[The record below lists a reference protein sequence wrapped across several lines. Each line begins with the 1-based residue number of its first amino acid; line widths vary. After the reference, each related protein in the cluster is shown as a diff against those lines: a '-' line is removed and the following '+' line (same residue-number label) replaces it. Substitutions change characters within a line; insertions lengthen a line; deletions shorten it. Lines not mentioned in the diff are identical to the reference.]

1 VNKEIKD
8 ECDYM
13 LKFQLG
19 VSDIDAWW
27 NSPNRAFDGDTPAMA
42 LEYDSPTVLEYLN
55 QSSHGTYL

>member
-19 VSDIDAWW
+19 VSNIDVWW
-27 NSPNRAFDGDTPAMA
+27 NSPNRAFDGDTPEMV
-42 LEYDSPTVLEYLN
+42 LEYDSATVLEYLN
-55 QSSHGTYL
+55 DCSRGIY